1 MIKEELTVL
10 FIIIQVLLALM
21 FLLAGLPKFTSN
33 QQIEAFKT
41 YGYSQSFRIF
51 TAVVEVATALLL
63 IIGIWNQ
70 QSAAIGGFL
79 VFATMIGA
87 IITHIKLRDSIKN
100 IVVPIVLLVL
110 GGYVFLKNLNVF
122 LG

>member
-1 MIKEELTVL
+1 MLS
-10 FIIIQVLLALM
+10 IIIQVLLALM

-41 YGYSQSFRIF
+41 YGYSQSFRVF

-87 IITHIKLRDSIKN
+87 IITHIKLKDSIKN
-100 IVVPIVLLVL
+100 MVLPIVLLVL
-110 GGYVFLKNLNVF
+110 GAFVFLANLNVF

>member
-87 IITHIKLRDSIKN
+87 IITHIKLRDSIKD

>member
-1 MIKEELTVL
+1 MLP
-10 FIIIQVLLALM
+10 IIIQILLALM
-21 FLLAGLPKFTSN
+21 FLLAGVPKFTSN
-33 QQIEAFKT
+33 QQVEAFKA
-41 YGYSQSFRIF
+41 YGYPQSFRIF
-51 TAVVEVATALLL
+51 TAIVEVATAFLL

-87 IITHIKLRDSIKN
+87 IFTHIKLKDRFKN
-100 IVVPIVLLVL
+100 MVLPIVLLVL
-110 GGYVFLKNLNVF
+110 GGFILLQKFNVF

>member
-1 MIKEELTVL
+1 MLS
-10 FIIIQVLLALM
+10 IIIQVLLALM

-41 YGYSQSFRIF
+41 YGYSQSFRVF

-87 IITHIKLRDSIKN
+87 IIMHIKLKDSIKN
-100 IVVPIVLLVL
+100 MVLPIVLLVL
-110 GGYVFLKNLNVF
+110 GGFVFLENLNVF